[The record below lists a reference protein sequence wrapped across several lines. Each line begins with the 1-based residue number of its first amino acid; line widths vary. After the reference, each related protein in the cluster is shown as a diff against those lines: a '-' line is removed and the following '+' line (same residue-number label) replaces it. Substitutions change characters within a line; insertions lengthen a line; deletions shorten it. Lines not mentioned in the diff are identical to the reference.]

1 MMISSK
7 AEQIKSRLME
17 FCCLMTFRYHGL
29 DCDIDPFDSKH
40 FHVNCD
46 GNEQDVDS
54 IEKVMKSPFFDGECL
69 EDIADEIE
77 ILDW

>member
-1 MMISSK
+1 
-7 AEQIKSRLME
+7 ME

-54 IEKVMKSPFFDGECL
+54 IEKVMKSPFFEGECL